1 MEPPI
6 ITKPCNTCTQFEDFK
21 PSKSALKVY
30 YSEAG
35 VLTVTCPD
43 GTTTTTPLDAGIAT
57 YTLNFTLGFPPYP
70 NLVTYCGGKAISIP
84 VPDNATQSDLDALIA
99 GMLSK
104 CVSAIAKVAGCPGGV
119 FYNTQQS
126 VAPCPDYGID
136 VAGSLPIGVYLDA
149 DNQNLIIPAGL
160 IQSTISVADA
170 NAKAILILNE
180 IFSTGN
186 AICQGPT

>member
-30 YSEAG
+30 YSDAG

-43 GTTTTTPLDAGIAT
+43 GTTTTIPLDAGIAT
-57 YTLNFTLGFPPYP
+57 YTLNFALGFPPYP
-70 NLVTYCGGKAISIP
+70 NLVTYCGGKTISIP
-84 VPDNATQSDLDALIA
+84 VPDNATQADVDALIA

-104 CVSAIAKVAGCPGGV
+104 CVSAIAKVVGCPGGV

-126 VAPCPDYGID
+126 VAQCPDTGLD
-136 VAGSLPIGVYLDA
+136 VVGSLPIGVYVDA
-149 DNQNLIIPAGL
+149 DDQNLIIPAGMV
-160 IQSTISVADA
+160 QSTTSVADA

-180 IFSTGN
+180 LYSTGN
-186 AICQGPT
+186 VICNGPT